1 MKIVDNFLDTKNFE
15 QIKNIVFSQD
25 FPWTYNEYCIDPPAP
40 QVSQFTHVFFWNN
53 IARETYPI
61 IMPLIDKLNP
71 KSIGKIKANLNL
83 KTEKIIETGVHTDTV
98 DERFTSA
105 VYFLNDNNGYCKI
118 NNEKI
123 YSKANSIVMF
133 KSNTPHTGSTCTDK
147 NRRVLLNFVYIN

>member
-83 KTEKIIETGVHTDTV
+83 KTEKIIETGEHTDTV
-98 DERFTSA
+98 DARFTSA

-147 NRRVLLNFVYIN
+147 NRRVLLNFVYID

>member
-118 NNEKI
+118 NNDPISAYRNYYIKEK
-123 YSKANSIVMF
+123 KDFV
-133 KSNTPHTGSTCTDK
+133 TWK
-147 NRRVLLNFVYIN
+147 NRPVPEWYPLENQLIRR